1 MSTDMSR
8 SARRAALKRLV
19 AAGETSIDAYE
30 EVIRGALEAER
41 RSLAKAASYENF
53 FGPGEQLR
61 DREIPEEAVRCYF
74 FLCAALAAPAAL
86 EVNDSYTARWAGR
99 GPGSPREGREAQ
111 ELLSAYARGAAGRSD
126 EWLEEV
132 AGLSGGRGFWLVHRA
147 LLAERGR
154 YATTAASL
162 EFFVRDI
169 VPAPV
174 LSSEETRRFFEG
186 EPTFLEHEFW
196 QLFHVEGALPG
207 SPLIVWVAGEDPA
220 NPGGSGARLSSQ
232 DLIHYMGVHFPRLR
246 PRILRECL
254 AAQARDFSAYYARA
268 FSLAWELLEPTRAEC
283 LALAPEL
290 IALLGAA
297 PSPTVTLAQK
307 ALTGLVDALT
317 EEQADALVR
326 ASGAVL
332 TRTEKKLLRAH
343 LRLLAALVKA
353 HPSCAG
359 AVSEVVAA
367 ADFPLDLRERA
378 AALVVAPAG
387 SDSADQAGAAPG
399 ASAQG
404 SAPGEGAQASWT
416 FPDAPAADLPRIER
430 TAEVPADNDAVVAAL
445 HALYQDPDA
454 GAALPAIM
462 TRLDGQGLELAEA
475 DKALLLRYWR
485 SARNWS
491 GSDQLAYI
499 ASRLLRGEVT
509 DAPDT
514 PRFRGY
520 HRKGNEYENH
530 RGPVQLLH
538 EQLRRVFRDKPYDK
552 PPGQDMYRFDPV
564 LTAPLEPMR
573 PQWERQVIRVR
584 DNRPFAV
591 VPGDYDKTDNLHE
604 TWVVAGQE
612 PPTGTDSLADA
623 LANVAS
629 VPPEFPGRLIEAGD
643 YRSTNIVYAW
653 AAWALQHNPDVL
665 AAHSM
670 PVLQGAYHKFPQV
683 ITAFD
688 VIVRALAD
696 GWRAP
701 GPPTYSAL
709 AWASVA
715 AQASYRASA
724 AEALARLIDSGRF
737 DADAMAD
744 QLGYL
749 VSRGWFGPSRLTQ
762 TLTDC
767 ASISALSGYRVAQ
780 VIAALLPS
788 LAGVRGANGMVEA
801 LVALAGDYGMG
812 VGVPDAL
819 RPRMKGASALAK
831 GLRALDALPHA
842 PTRLAREAAEALS
855 AFPSSPAG
863 GGGPTT

>member
-19 AAGETSIDAYE
+19 AVGETSIDAYE

-74 FLCAALAAPAAL
+74 FLCAALAAPADL
-86 EVNDSYTARWAGR
+86 EINDSYTARWAGR

-111 ELLSAYARGAAGRSD
+111 ELLSAYARGASGRSD

-132 AGLSGGRGFWLVHRA
+132 AGLSGGRGFWLAHRA

-162 EFFVRDI
+162 DFFVRDI

-174 LSSEETRRFFEG
+174 LSSEQTRRFFEDN
-186 EPTFLEHEFW
+186 PTFLEHEFW

-207 SPLIVWVAGEDPA
+207 SPLIVWVSGEDPA

-353 HPSCAG
+353 HLSCAG
-359 AVSEVVAA
+359 AVSEVVAD

-378 AALVVAPAG
+378 AALAVAPAG

-404 SAPGEGAQASWT
+404 SALGEGAQASWT
-416 FPDAPAADLPRIER
+416 FPDAPATDLARIER
-430 TAEVPADNDAVVAAL
+430 NTEVPADNDAAVAAL

-485 SARNWS
+485 SARSWS

-573 PQWERQVIRVR
+573 PRWERQVIRVR

-629 VPPEFPGRLIEAGD
+629 VPPEFPGRLMEAGD
-643 YRSTNIVYAW
+643 YRSTSIVYAW